1 MKTWEPSSRTVS
13 LITRSPVTIRTHH
26 ARYLLAEARFKV
38 AGPFASLFG
47 MTGITF
53 RKDCI
58 VLDKEFCYAS
68 NKPRWQATVIYHELV
83 HVAQQK
89 DMGMLGFKI
98 TYAWEWISAGG
109 SYQKMKLFGLEQEAL
124 AIALAFVKGMR

>member
-38 AGPFASLFG
+38 AGPIASLFG
-47 MTGITF
+47 MKGITF

-58 VLDKEFCYAS
+58 VLSKEFCAS
-68 NKPRWQATVIYHELV
+68 TNHSWQATVIFHELV

-89 DMGMLGFKI
+89 DMGMLDFKAD
-98 TYAWEWISAGG
+98 YFWQWIRAGG
-109 SYQKMKLFGLEQEAL
+109 SYQKMKLFGLEQEAF
-124 AIALAFVKGMR
+124 AIEQSFVKGMR

>member
-38 AGPFASLFG
+38 AGPIASLFG
-47 MTGITF
+47 MKGITF
-53 RKDCI
+53 RADCI
-58 VLDKEFCYAS
+58 VLSKEFCAS
-68 NKPRWQATVIYHELV
+68 NDPLWQSAVIFHELV

-89 DMGMLGFKI
+89 DMGMLAFKA
-98 TYAWEWISAGG
+98 TYVWEWIRAGG
-109 SYQKMKLFGLEQEAL
+109 SYQKMKLFGLEQEAF
-124 AIALAFVKGMR
+124 AIEQAFVKS